1 MTRGIFLFAL
11 LMFAGSSFAQR
22 DDRTLPATRPT
33 TRPATTQAATQP
45 VYEISIECEVPE
57 LQEWADSLRPIVEK
71 WYPRIVQT
79 LPSEGYAAPRK
90 FTIHVRN
97 ARGVAY
103 TAGTHIV
110 CAAEYFKNHQD
121 DRGAVVHE
129 LVHVAQQY
137 RSRSNPGWLVEGLA
151 DYIRWFKYEPANK
164 RPRPRPDRAKY
175 TDSYR
180 VTGAFLE
187 WLAANKDHEI
197 VVKFNAAM
205 RQGHYKPEL
214 WQEYTGQ
221 TVDELWAEYIES
233 LRAK

>member
-1 MTRGIFLFAL
+1 MKSVTLFASL
-11 LMFAGSSFAQR
+11 LLATPLLAQR
-22 DDRTLPATRPT
+22 ADRPLPA
-33 TRPATTQAATQP
+33 TRPATTQATTQP
-45 VYEISIECEVPE
+45 TYEISIECDVPE
-57 LQEWADSLRPIVEK
+57 LQEWANSLRPIVEK
-71 WYPRIVQT
+71 WYPIIVQT
-79 LPSEGYAAPRK
+79 LPSEGFSAPRK
-90 FTIHVRN
+90 FTIYVRN
-97 ARGVAY
+97 SQGVAY
-103 TAGTHIV
+103 TAGNRIV
-110 CAAEYFKNHQD
+110 CAAQYFKNHQD

-151 DYIRWFKYEPANK
+151 DYIRWFKYEPPGK

-180 VTGAFLE
+180 TTGAFLE

-205 RQGHYKPEL
+205 RQGRYKPEL

-221 TVDELWAEYIES
+221 TVDELWAEYIET

>member
-1 MTRGIFLFAL
+1 MTRVSFLSAML
-11 LMFAGSSFAQR
+11 VFAGSSLAQNA
-22 DDRTLPATRPT
+22 DRQLLAPT

-45 VYEISIECEVPE
+45 VYDFNIECEVPE

-71 WYPRIVQT
+71 WYPIIVQS

-90 FTIHVRN
+90 FTITIRN
-97 ARGVAY
+97 DRGVAY
-103 TAGTHIV
+103 TAGTRIV
-110 CAAEYFKNHQD
+110 CAAQYFKTHQD

-129 LVHVAQQY
+129 LVHVVQQY
-137 RSRSNPGWLVEGLA
+137 RSRRNPGWLVEGLA
-151 DYIRWFKYEPANK
+151 DYIRWFKYEPKDK

-187 WLAANKDHEI
+187 WCAANKDHEI
-197 VVKFNAAM
+197 AVKFNAAM
-205 RQGHYKPEL
+205 RQGRYAPEL
-214 WQEYTGQ
+214 WKEYTGQ
-221 TVDELWAEYIES
+221 TVDELWAEYIET

>member
-1 MTRGIFLFAL
+1 MTRTIFLCAL
-11 LMFAGSSFAQR
+11 LLASELAFAQR
-22 DDRTLPATRPT
+22 DDRPLPATRPT
-33 TRPATTQAATQP
+33 TRPTTGAATQP
-45 VYEISIECEVPE
+45 AFEFTIECEVPE

-71 WYPRIVQT
+71 WYPIIVQT

-110 CAAEYFKNHQD
+110 CAAEYFKTHQD

-129 LVHVAQQY
+129 LVHVVQQY

-187 WLAANKDHEI
+187 WCAAHKDHEI
-197 VVKFNAAM
+197 AVKFNAVM
-205 RQGHYKPEL
+205 RQGRYKPEL

-221 TVDELWAEYIES
+221 TVDELWAEYIET